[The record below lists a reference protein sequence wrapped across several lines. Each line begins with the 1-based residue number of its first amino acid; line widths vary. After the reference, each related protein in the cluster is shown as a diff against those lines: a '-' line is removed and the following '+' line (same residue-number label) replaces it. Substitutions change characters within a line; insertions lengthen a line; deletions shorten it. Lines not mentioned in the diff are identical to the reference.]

1 MSSQTGGMNPIQVV
15 ISNMDSPYKLIY
27 GFLMILIII
36 YSSVI
41 PSEYRNFAD
50 TILGRLLGIII
61 VYGIIQSLGW
71 VYGLLTAMA
80 FLILIFGSSQLESV
94 EAFEGGGT
102 INEKKIIGK
111 RWFVEKVLGENPKK
125 IETDKVQTS
134 AVEGLSSG
142 SMMA

>member
-1 MSSQTGGMNPIQVV
+1 
-15 ISNMDSPYKLIY
+15 
-27 GFLMILIII
+27 MILIII

-50 TILGRLLGIII
+50 TILGRLLGVII
-61 VYGIIQSLGW
+61 VYGVIQTLGW

-80 FLILIFGSSQLESV
+80 FLILVFGSSRLESV
-94 EAFEGGGT
+94 EGFDGGGT

-142 SMMA
+142 SMMV